1 MIFETRLLISIAN
14 LYLLSYVYLLERNK
28 CKCSVD
34 WRRDFIFYFSL
45 FYIFSIISFLLLPE
59 LFYRNMHLV
68 VISKVILGI
77 LLVVNI
83 YCLYTYADKL
93 EKTDCKCA
101 ENFGRHFMKAFSY
114 FYIFVIVIVFL
125 YLINFYM
132 KGQFKNIRHLKRL
145 RSRVTN
151 NNLEKVIIVNKV
163 N

>member
-1 MIFETRLLISIAN
+1 MIFETRLVISIAN
-14 LYLLSYVYLLERNK
+14 LYLLSYVYMLERNK
-28 CKCSVD
+28 CECSAD

-59 LFYRNMHLV
+59 LFYKNMQLV
-68 VISKVILGI
+68 IIAKVILG
-77 LLVVNI
+77 LLLLVNI

-93 EKTDCKCA
+93 EKTKCECA

-114 FYIFVIVIVFL
+114 FYIFVIVLVFL

-132 KGQFKNIRHLKRL
+132 KGQFKNIKKLKRL
-145 RSRVTN
+145 HSKVSN
-151 NNLEKVIIVNKV
+151 NNLERVIIVNKV